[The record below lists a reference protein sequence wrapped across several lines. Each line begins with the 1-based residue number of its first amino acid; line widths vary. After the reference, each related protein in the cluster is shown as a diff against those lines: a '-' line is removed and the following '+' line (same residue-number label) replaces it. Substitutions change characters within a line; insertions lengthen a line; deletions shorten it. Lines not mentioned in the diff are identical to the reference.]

1 MFSGCLG
8 SADIEFKWDIGSG
21 DVVMAGRYVALIQ
34 GSFGES
40 VLNCSYECG
49 AKTMVENTGSFNS
62 LRDLPRN
69 MLTSLGPLVKKA
81 VVKGGQTSD
90 AQTNR
95 WLVIVSGLQIA
106 SQVFKKVQS
115 ELERFDDVKKELKSD
130 SELELTGT

>member
-1 MFSGCLG
+1 
-8 SADIEFKWDIGSG
+8 
-21 DVVMAGRYVALIQ
+21 
-34 GSFGES
+34 
-40 VLNCSYECG
+40 
-49 AKTMVENTGSFNS
+49 
-62 LRDLPRN
+62 